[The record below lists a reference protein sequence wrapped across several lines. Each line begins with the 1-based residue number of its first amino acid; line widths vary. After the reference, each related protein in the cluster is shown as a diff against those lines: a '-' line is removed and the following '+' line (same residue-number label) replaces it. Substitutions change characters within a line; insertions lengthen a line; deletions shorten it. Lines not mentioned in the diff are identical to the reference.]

1 MSWSEIQPLL
11 FQGFWDTLY
20 MVGWSTLIA
29 LLGGLPIGV
38 LLVLTDKGGML
49 HNALVNKVVGAVVN
63 VGRSLPFIILLIAL
77 IPFTRFVVG
86 QSVGSTAAVVPLAI
100 GAIPFF
106 ARLVETAIR
115 EVDRG
120 LVEAVQAMGGGTP
133 TVVFKALL
141 PQALPSLVAGL
152 TTTVIVL
159 IGYSAMAGTVGGGG
173 LGSVA
178 VQYGYQRF
186 ETSVMIATVVALI
199 VIVTAV
205 QIIGDAVVRLL
216 ASGRGGA
223 ASGRGGAS
231 AADGRAGK
239 RLARLGRGRT
249 AALAAAVVLPLAL
262 IGYGIGQSGGDKQT
276 LRIAASPMPHAEI
289 LEYVEKNLAEKEGLK
304 LDIRKFN
311 DYVVPNTATES
322 GEVDAN
328 FFQHKPYLDDFNKKN
343 GTHIVPVVNV
353 ELEPLGLYSKKVR
366 SLKGLGSGD
375 TVAVPNDSTNEGR
388 ALHLLAKHGLIE
400 LKPGAGQ
407 EATLG
412 DIADKKGLTFKELE
426 AAAVPRALDDVD
438 AAVVNGNYA
447 VDADL
452 NPAKDAL
459 AAEKVK
465 GNPYANFL
473 AVKDGNQDDPRIRK
487 LTKLLNS
494 PQVEE
499 FIEKKYKGAIE
510 PAFGHVGS

>member
-11 FQGFWDTLY
+11 SEGFLDTLY

-38 LLVLTDKGGML
+38 LLVLTDKGGL
-49 HNALVNKVVGAVVN
+49 LQNGPVNKVVGAIVN

-86 QSVGSTAAVVPLAI
+86 SFIGPTAAIVPLAI

-106 ARLVETAIR
+106 ARLVETAVR

-120 LVEAVQAMGGGTP
+120 LVEAVQAMGGSTS
-133 TVVFKALL
+133 TVVFKVLL
-141 PQALPSLVAGL
+141 PQALPSLIAGL

-186 ETSVMIATVVALI
+186 ETSVMVATVVALI
-199 VIVTAV
+199 VLVTAV
-205 QIIGDAVVRLL
+205 QIIGDAVVRGL
-216 ASGRGGA
+216 AGHRGAGA
-223 ASGRGGAS
+223 GA
-231 AADGRAGK
+231 AGK
-239 RLARLGRGRT
+239 RLARFGRGRT
-249 AALAAAVVLPLAL
+249 VAVAAAVVVPLAL
-262 IGYGIGQSGGDKQT
+262 IGYGLGSGGDDKQT
-276 LRIAASPMPHAEI
+276 LKIAASPTPHAEI

-311 DYVVPNTATES
+311 DYIVPNTATES

-328 FFQHKPYLDDFNKKN
+328 FFQHKPYLDDFNEKKN
-343 GTHIVPVVNV
+343 THIVPVVNV
-353 ELEPLGLYSKKVR
+353 ELEPLALYSKKAHD
-366 SLKGLGSGD
+366 LKELTAGK

-388 ALHLLAKHGLIE
+388 ALHLLADHDVIE
-400 LKPGAGQ
+400 LKSGVGP

-412 DIADKKGLTFKELE
+412 DIADTKGLKFQELE
-426 AAAVPRALDDVD
+426 AASVPRALDDVD

-447 VDADL
+447 VDTGLD
-452 NPAKDAL
+452 PHKDAL
-459 AAEKVK
+459 VSEKVK

-473 AVKDGNQDDPRIRK
+473 AVKDGDQDDPRVKK
-487 LTKLLNS
+487 LAKLLNS
-494 PQVEE
+494 EKV
-499 FIEKKYKGAIE
+499 KKYIEDKYDGAIV
-510 PAFGHVGS
+510 PAFGSVGS